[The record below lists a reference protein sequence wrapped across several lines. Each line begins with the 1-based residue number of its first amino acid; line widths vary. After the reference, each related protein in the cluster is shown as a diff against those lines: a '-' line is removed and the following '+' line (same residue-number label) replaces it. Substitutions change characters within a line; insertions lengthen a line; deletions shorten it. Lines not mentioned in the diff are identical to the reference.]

1 MQKKIIYEAVKVF
14 MNSIFKI
21 EIKGAENIPSDGG
34 CMVCSNHI
42 SMWDPVLISC
52 FLPRQISFVAK
63 EELKKVP
70 LVGGVLKSVGT
81 IFIKRN
87 SSDLAAIKA
96 SMKAIENG
104 RVLGIFPT
112 GTREKRVPDAKPK
125 SGAALIAAKTGAKVI
140 PVAINA
146 TYKIF
151 SKIEVTIGEP
161 IDYSECKGKKMNSE
175 QLDKMAYEIYD
186 KIVEIKSC

>member
-1 MQKKIIYEAVKVF
+1 MSGNIMHKLVRAF
-14 MNSIFKI
+14 MRIIFKI
-21 EIKGAENIPSDGG
+21 EIRGSENLPKEGG
-34 CMVCSNHI
+34 CMLCCNHL

-52 FLPRQISFVAK
+52 FMSRKISFIAK

-70 LVGGVLKSVGT
+70 FVGGVLKGADT

-87 SSDLAAIKA
+87 TSDLAAIKA
-96 SMKAIENG
+96 SMKAIGDG

-112 GTREKRVPDAKPK
+112 GTREKKDPAAKPK
-125 SGAALIAAKTGAKVI
+125 SGAALIAAKTGAIVV

-151 SKIEVTIGEP
+151 SKVEVTIGEP